1 MLPPQ
6 LDLDSASSSRAPT
19 LVALDDRGDGASME
33 GAVQGMMRNPTN
45 SESHFAKQVSPP
57 SHAAASHVSTHS
69 TAHDEEEFTASNS
82 RARAS
87 PTAKS
92 VESPQGPGSDEQAYE
107 GHGTAAAPYI
117 VDYGIHDRDDP
128 LEWSTLKRWYITGVV
143 ILAAGPRRRVEDDA
157 FGYPAFGDEE
167 RGQVLAC
174 RSMGTLVVAFGSSV
188 YAGAIP
194 QMIVYFDKTQTLLTL
209 GLTFY
214 VLGFAMGPLLWAPFS
229 ELYGRRIVLLPTYA
243 LFTVFHIGCVLARSF
258 ETLIVMRFLAGFFG
272 SSPLTNAGGVVSDI
286 WDSKTRALALA
297 WYSLAP
303 FAGPVLG
310 PICGGF
316 LGINEDWRIVFW
328 LCFAFSAVLLGFS
341 CTVPET
347 YTPVL
352 LRRRAARLS
361 EETGQH
367 YVSRHDLNLK
377 ADETLAHKLRINV
390 SRPFIFLVY
399 EPIVLAMAIY
409 AAIIYATLYLMFPIV
424 FVKKRGWNLGEAG
437 LPFIGVGIGMLL
449 GILFNIV
456 YVNPKYIRDLDA
468 AGGHLPPEARLPA
481 CCLGGVCLPLGL
493 FWFAWTAQ
501 PSVHWI
507 VPCLASIPFGFGM
520 VIVFLSMMSYL
531 VDSYLWLCASA
542 LAANAVLRSC
552 LGATFPLFVKG
563 MFDKLGVNWALT
575 LVALLS
581 LMLTPIPF
589 VFLRYGARIRA
600 HSEYAPD
607 HEPPNGSVPEMIVEE
622 ISEMDLQQREMKEV
636 DERASSYPDAAARN
650 V

>member
-6 LDLDSASSSRAPT
+6 HDLESASSSRTAT
-19 LVALDDRGDGASME
+19 LVALDGASMDD
-33 GAVQGMMRNPTN
+33 VSQGTRNPTDDG
-45 SESHFAKQVSPP
+45 SHFLSQSSASAPTT
-57 SHAAASHVSTHS
+57 ASHVSIHS
-69 TAHDEEEFTASNS
+69 TAQGEEDLNASKTRPRPSTA
-82 RARAS
+82 A
-87 PTAKS
+87 TS
-92 VESPQGPGSDEQAYE
+92 VGQGPPGSDAQFYE
-107 GHGTAAAPYI
+107 GHGTVASPYI
-117 VDYGIHDRDDP
+117 VDYGVDDPENP
-128 LEWSTLKRWYITGVV
+128 LEWTTLKRWYITGVV
-143 ILAAGPRRRVEDDA
+143 
-157 FGYPAFGDEE
+157 
-167 RGQVLAC
+167 
-174 RSMGTLVVAFGSSV
+174 SMGTLVVAFGSSV

-229 ELYGRRIVLLPTYA
+229 ELYGRRIVLLPTYT
-243 LFTVFHIGCVLARSF
+243 LFTVFHIGCALAQNY
-258 ETLIVMRFLAGFFG
+258 ETLMVMRFLTGFFG

-361 EETGQH
+361 KETGDH
-367 YVSRHDLNLK
+367 YISRHDLNIK

-409 AAIIYATLYLMFPIV
+409 AAIIYATLYLMFPAFPIV
-424 FVKKRGWNLGEAG
+424 FVEKRGWNLGEAG
-437 LPFIGVGIGMLL
+437 LPFIGVGLGMLL

-456 YVNPKYIRDLDA
+456 YINPKYIRDIDA

-481 CCLGGVCLPLGL
+481 CCLGGVSLPIGL

-501 PSVHWI
+501 PSVHWV

-575 LVALLS
+575 LVAFLS
-581 LMLTPIPF
+581 LILTPIPF

-600 HSEYAPD
+600 HSKYAPD
-607 HEPPNGSVPEMIVEE
+607 HEHASGSTPETIVEDVA
-622 ISEMDLQQREMKEV
+622 EMELQQKEMKAV
-636 DERASSYPDAAARN
+636 DERAAHPDAAARN